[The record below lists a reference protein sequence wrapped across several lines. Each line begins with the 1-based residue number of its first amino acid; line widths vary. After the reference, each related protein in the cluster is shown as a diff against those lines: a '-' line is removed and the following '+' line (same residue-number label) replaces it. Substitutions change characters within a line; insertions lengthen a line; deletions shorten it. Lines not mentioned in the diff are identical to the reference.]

1 MAVVKVSG
9 RVRDR
14 EDIANALAHFI
25 GALLS
30 VAGLILMVVISVKKG
45 NTWYI
50 ISSIIFGSSMIFL
63 YLSSSIAHWL
73 PEGRKKEIFFILD
86 QTAIFTLIAGTYT
99 PLTLI
104 ALHGTRGWLLF
115 LLEWGLAVSGIIR
128 ILKRDNKIK
137 SGVGIWDILIYT
149 IMGWLVVIVAPVV
162 IKSVSLMGFV
172 WIIIGG
178 LFYTTG
184 IIFFRFTRFRYDH
197 LIWHL
202 MVIGGTGA
210 HFIAIFFYILK

>member
-45 NTWYI
+45 NTLYI

-128 ILKRDNKIK
+128 ILKRDNKLNLESE
-137 SGVGIWDILIYT
+137 SG
-149 IMGWLVVIVAPVV
+149 
-162 IKSVSLMGFV
+162 
-172 WIIIGG
+172 
-178 LFYTTG
+178 
-184 IIFFRFTRFRYDH
+184 IF
-197 LIWHL
+197 
-202 MVIGGTGA
+202 
-210 HFIAIFFYILK
+210 